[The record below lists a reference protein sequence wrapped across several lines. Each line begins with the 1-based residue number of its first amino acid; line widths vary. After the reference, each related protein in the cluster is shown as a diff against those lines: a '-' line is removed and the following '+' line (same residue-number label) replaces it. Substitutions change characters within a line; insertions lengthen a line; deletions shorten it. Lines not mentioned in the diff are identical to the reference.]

1 MNRSYYIAGNWK
13 MHKTIAEAVDF
24 SQRLCKE
31 AQQFTGDRDILIA
44 PPFTALSSVAKII
57 AGTGIHLAAQN
68 INESPQGAFTGEV
81 SGVMAAD
88 AGCDYVLIGHSERRH
103 IYGETDDLL
112 SRKVKAAW
120 ESGLKVIFC
129 IGETLDEREK
139 GKTFQVV
146 EKQMKEGLKAFK
158 EDDIERL
165 VIAYE
170 PVWAIGTGKTAT
182 PEQAEEVHVL
192 IRDLQK
198 KLYGSEAADALTIL
212 YGGSVK
218 PDNMADLM
226 ARENVDGALIGGAS
240 LDVESFLRMIM
251 FDKPE

>member
-1 MNRSYYIAGNWK
+1 MRKPFIAGNWK
-13 MHKTIAEAVDF
+13 MHKTIAEAVHF
-24 SQRLCKE
+24 SQTLCKE
-31 AQQFTGDRDILIA
+31 AQQFTRDRDILIA

-68 INESPQGAFTGEV
+68 LHESPQGAFTGEV
-81 SGVMAAD
+81 SGAMVAE
-88 AGCDYVLIGHSERRH
+88 AGCDYVLVGHSERRH
-103 IYGETDDLL
+103 IYGETDDLVF
-112 SRKVKAAW
+112 RKVKAAW

-129 IGETLDEREK
+129 IGETLEEREK

-198 KLYGSEAADALTIL
+198 KLYGSVAADALIIL

-218 PDNMADLM
+218 PDNMAELM
-226 ARENVDGALIGGAS
+226 AKENVDGALIGGAS
-240 LDVESFLRMIM
+240 LDVESFLRMVM

>member
-1 MNRSYYIAGNWK
+1 MRRPFIAGNWK
-13 MHKTIAEAVDF
+13 MHKTIAESVDF
-24 SQRLCKE
+24 SQKLCNR
-31 AQQFTGDRDILIA
+31 ARQFTDDRDILIA

-57 AGTGIHLAAQN
+57 EGTGIHLAAQN
-68 INESPQGAFTGEV
+68 LNESPQGAFTGEI
-81 SGVMAAD
+81 SGGMAAD

-103 IYGETDDLL
+103 IYGETDELL
-112 SRKVKAAW
+112 ARKVEAAW
-120 ESGLKVIFC
+120 ESGLNVIFC

-139 GKTFQVV
+139 GKTFSVV
-146 EKQMKEGLKAFK
+146 EKQIKEGLKTFK

-182 PEQAEEVHVL
+182 PEQAEEVHAL

-198 KLYGSEAADALTIL
+198 KLHGAVAADSLIIL

-218 PDNMADLM
+218 PDNMAELM

-240 LDVESFLRMIM
+240 LDVESFSRMVM

>member
-1 MNRSYYIAGNWK
+1 MRKPFIAGNWK

-24 SQRLCKE
+24 SRELCRQ
-31 AQQFTGDRDILIA
+31 AQQLTESRDILIA
-44 PPFTALSSVAKII
+44 PPFTALSQVAKVLE
-57 AGTGIHLAAQN
+57 GTGIHLCAQN
-68 INESPQGAFTGEV
+68 INESRQGAFTGEV
-81 SGVMAAD
+81 SGGMVAE

-112 SRKVKAAW
+112 ARKVAAAW
-120 ESGLKVIFC
+120 ESGLRVIFC
-129 IGETLDEREK
+129 IGETLNEREE

-146 EKQMKEGLKAFK
+146 EKQIKEGLKAFK

-182 PEQAEEVHVL
+182 PAQAEEVHAL
-192 IRDLQK
+192 IRDLQR
-198 KLYGSEAADALTIL
+198 KLHGSLVADSLIIL

-218 PDNMADLM
+218 PDNMAELM
-226 ARENVDGALIGGAS
+226 AKENVDGALIGGAS
-240 LDVESFLRMIM
+240 LDVESFLRMVM